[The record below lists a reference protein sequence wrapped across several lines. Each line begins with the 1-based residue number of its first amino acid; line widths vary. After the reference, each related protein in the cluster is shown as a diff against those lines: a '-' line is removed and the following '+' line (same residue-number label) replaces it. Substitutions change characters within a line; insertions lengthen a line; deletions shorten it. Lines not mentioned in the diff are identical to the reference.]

1 MFSQEKRG
9 WSRFNALVAQVFVTC
24 ALTVPAVSVFASP
37 DQKAPA
43 QPDSA
48 TSHKETKRSQSAEIK
63 HAPVAVLETQTAIVK
78 GKSSAG
84 ATAEAAAEKS
94 KPAAQA
100 KVESKPVEVKGK
112 PPEPKGKIYSPTM
125 AEAQPAAGKGKTASP
140 ATAQAKPPAVVAG
153 ASKDDAQA
161 KPKSTKAATGSG
173 QERKPVI
180 KADAKEAA
188 VPEKVHHHN
197 HVPQASLV
205 PPPPPDTPTL
215 LEMPEDGSIMS
226 FASFQMMSIAGMK
239 DKQKELTAQLAD
251 AQAEL
256 KEKQNDSDQVKQK
269 ATQFDQ
275 LYQEGVISK
284 RELESAQK
292 DAQDTDSKINRA
304 KLRVTSLQTALDNL
318 NARLQSQAKRSSPV
332 KKISAKASKIR

>member
-1 MFSQEKRG
+1 MFSREQRG
-9 WSRFNALVAQVFVTC
+9 WSRFNALVATVFVAC
-24 ALTVPAVSVFASP
+24 ALTVPAASVSASP

-48 TSHKETKRSQSAEIK
+48 KPHKETRPAQSATAEIK
-63 HAPVAVLETQTAIVK
+63 PAPVAVPTAQTALEK
-78 GKSSAG
+78 GKQSVPAR
-84 ATAEAAAEKS
+84 AEAAAEKS
-94 KPAAQA
+94 KPAVQA
-100 KVESKPVEVKGK
+100 KGESKPVEVKG
-112 PPEPKGKIYSPTM
+112 EAKGQSSKAM
-125 AEAQPAAGKGKTASP
+125 AEAQPAPGKGKTSSP
-140 ATAQAKPPAVVAG
+140 APLETKPPALSAG
-153 ASKDDAQA
+153 AAKDSSQA
-161 KPKSTKAATGSG
+161 KLEAKSTKASAGSS
-173 QERKPVI
+173 QEKKPAV
-180 KADAKEAA
+180 KADAKEASG
-188 VPEKVHHHN
+188 PEKAHHHN
-197 HVPQASLV
+197 HVPQAALV

-251 AQAEL
+251 AQADL

-284 RELESAQK
+284 RELESARK
-292 DAQDTDSKINRA
+292 DAQDTDNKINRA
-304 KLRVTSLQTALDNL
+304 KLRVTSLQTALDSL